1 MRRPST
7 SRTVCSLTNRRAHAR
22 FAAVLLLALVGCARS
37 AIEYQE
43 DDDFSQREAGD
54 PGDAWQ
60 DVEDGGEDPADGAV
74 PIDPSS
80 GDDGS
85 APRDANA
92 SGGTDAS
99 SNPARDAGSSSAQ
112 DASMNTPQDASM
124 STPQDAASS
133 ADASGNAP
141 ADAGAS
147 AATDASGAPVD
158 AAPRDAATG
167 GSCNA
172 NSCNND
178 CSISGPFRC
187 CTLLDTCGCSWAPG
201 AYCL

>member
-1 MRRPST
+1 MHRPST
-7 SRTVCSLTNRRAHAR
+7 SSTVSSLTNRRARAR

-54 PGDAWQ
+54 PDDALQ
-60 DVEDGGEDPADGAV
+60 DVEDGQENPADGGALV
-74 PIDPSS
+74 DPST
-80 GDDGS
+80 GDDDS
-85 APRDANA
+85 APRDASA
-92 SGGTDAS
+92 SGGTDANI
-99 SNPARDAGSSSAQ
+99 NPPRDSGSSS
-112 DASMNTPQDASM
+112 PQDASM
-124 STPQDAASS
+124 SAPQDAASS
-133 ADASGNAP
+133 ADATGSAP
-141 ADAGAS
+141 ADAGGS
-147 AATDASGAPVD
+147 TAADANNTPVD

-172 NSCNND
+172 DSCNND